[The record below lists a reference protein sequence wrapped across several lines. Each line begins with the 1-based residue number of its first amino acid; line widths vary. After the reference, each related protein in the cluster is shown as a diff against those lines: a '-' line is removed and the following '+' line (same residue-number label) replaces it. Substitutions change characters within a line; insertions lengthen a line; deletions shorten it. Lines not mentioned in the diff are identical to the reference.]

1 MKITIE
7 KQIKIVLEVADAT
20 AVTVVETPDSMAIT
34 VNNHSDGW
42 LKKMY
47 HFLKGVLKVAS
58 RRKAQRK
65 HVVEFNAA
73 DFENLKKL

>member
-7 KQIKIVLEVADAT
+7 KQTKIILEVADA

-34 VNNHSDGW
+34 VNNQSDSW

-65 HVVEFNAA
+65 HVVEFDAA

>member
-34 VNNHSDGW
+34 VNNRSDGW
-42 LKKMY
+42 LKKAY
-47 HFLKGVLKVAS
+47 NLLNGVFEAA
-58 RRKAQRK
+58 RRHKAQRRW
-65 HVVEFNAA
+65 VVGFDEARA
-73 DFENLKKL
+73 EKL

>member
-1 MKITIE
+1 MQITIE
-7 KQIKIVLEVADAT
+7 KQTKVILDVADAAT
-20 AVTVVETPDSMAIT
+20 VTVVDTPDSMAIT
-34 VNNHSDGW
+34 VNNHSDSW

-65 HVVEFNAA
+65 HVVEFDAA